1 MRARTSSRRFSM
13 ISGVSPSRFN
23 RNMTRRLD
31 RTAWLWRKR
40 PFLAYIDRGTGSNA
54 GKVRP
59 VHRDMFDGKFG
70 GVFGS
75 ADHSKERGLRT
86 TAPRFNSVWMTL
98 NDEAMSEHLHQRVR
112 LVVGKAQFQDLSSQS
127 NYADW
132 VCVGCGPRKQ
142 RATNVVGNMRSHSR
156 VPPIRA
162 RINVSDSPR
171 PRTGLSQLPRRDN
184 PEPRLPAGG

>member
-1 MRARTSSRRFSM
+1 MLARTSSRRFSM

-75 ADHSKERGLRT
+75 TDHFKDRGLRT
-86 TAPRFNSVWMTL
+86 TAPRVNSVWMTL

-112 LVVGKAQFQDLSSQS
+112 LVVGKAQFQDLSLRRLRSTAS
-127 NYADW
+127 NA
-132 VCVGCGPRKQ
+132 R
-142 RATNVVGNMRSHSR
+142 RILSATCEATRGFLLS
-156 VPPIRA
+156 
-162 RINVSDSPR
+162 
-171 PRTGLSQLPRRDN
+171 GL
-184 PEPRLPAGG
+184 E